1 MAQFLKVKAGPAVN
15 DGIETLIA
23 LSEIAQ
29 IRSVATTAG
38 AGGIS
43 TIVLKMKTGST
54 PALGIYTITVPAPNG
69 GTTGFTP
76 AQRNATLVDIFNSA
90 LTANPGG
97 IVSTVV
103 PPVQIAQ
110 VPAAQS
116 GAQGRLAITQPLV
129 IASFIQCIFT
139 A

>member
-1 MAQFLKVKAGPAVN
+1 MAQFLKVKAAPVAS

-29 IRSVATTAG
+29 IKSVATTAG

-54 PALGIYTITVPAPNG
+54 PLLGIYTIAVPAPNG

-97 IVSTVV
+97 IVSTLV
-103 PPVQIAQ
+103 PPLTTAQ

-116 GAQGRLAITQPLV
+116 GQQGRIVVTTAAVYTPFANCV
-129 IASFIQCIFT
+129 FT
-139 A
+139 P

>member
-1 MAQFLKVKAGPAVN
+1 MAQFLKVKAGPVAD

-29 IRSVATTAG
+29 IKSVATTAG

-54 PALGIYTITVPAPNG
+54 PLLGIYTIAVPAPNG

-76 AQRNATLVDIFNSA
+76 AQRNANLADAFNSA

-103 PPVQIAQ
+103 PPVQISQ
-110 VPAAQS
+110 VPAAQT
-116 GAQGRLAITQPLV
+116 GLQGRQPITQPLV
-129 IASFIQCIFT
+129 MASFTTCIFT

>member
-1 MAQFLKVKAGPAVN
+1 MAKFLKVKAGPVAG

-54 PALGIYTITVPAPNG
+54 AVLGIYTIAVPAPNG

-76 AQRNATLVDIFNSA
+76 AQRNATLSDLFNSA

-97 IVSTVV
+97 VVSTVV
-103 PPVQIAQ
+103 PPVQISQ

-116 GAQGRLAITQPLV
+116 GASGRLAVTQPLV
-129 IASFIQCIFT
+129 IASFTTCIFT